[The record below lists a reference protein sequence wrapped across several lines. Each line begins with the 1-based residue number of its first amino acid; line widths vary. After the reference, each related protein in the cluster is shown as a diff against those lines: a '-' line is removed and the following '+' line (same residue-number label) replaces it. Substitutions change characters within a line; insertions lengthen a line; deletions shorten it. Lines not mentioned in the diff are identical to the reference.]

1 MTNAVEHALR
11 AFDEFVGAWVGPA
24 AQRYV
29 FVSGDT
35 NADRVRQAIQ
45 AAAQTDDSRRIG
57 WGVFQRAL
65 DTTYD
70 RDRPSGFVYTLVSAV
85 FEFVPTNVL
94 EYCQQK
100 KDGEFIICEITE
112 MSRGC

>member
-1 MTNAVEHALR
+1 MSSSS
-11 AFDEFVGAWVGPA
+11 AWVGPA

-29 FVSGDT
+29 FASGNT
-35 NADRVRQAIQ
+35 HADRVREAIK

-57 WGVFQRAL
+57 WGVFRKAL

-85 FEFVPTNVL
+85 FEFVPTNAL
-94 EYCQQK
+94 EYCRQK

-112 MSRGC
+112 TP